1 MTIKIDRMIGMLMA
15 LFLCALM
22 IGCGSENQKQELED
36 GYYTAVMSEYSYGW
50 KEYVTICVMD
60 NKIVNVEYNARN
72 KAGFIKSWDSAYM
85 RNMNPVSGTYPNRYT
100 RAYAEQLLQTQGRQE
115 ADLLTGA
122 TESGVNF
129 QKMTEVLLEHARTG
143 DTEIE
148 IVQVGD

>member
-1 MTIKIDRMIGMLMA
+1 
-15 LFLCALM
+15 
-22 IGCGSENQKQELED
+22 
-36 GYYTAVMSEYSYGW
+36 
-50 KEYVTICVMD
+50 
-60 NKIVNVEYNARN
+60 
-72 KAGFIKSWDSAYM
+72 M